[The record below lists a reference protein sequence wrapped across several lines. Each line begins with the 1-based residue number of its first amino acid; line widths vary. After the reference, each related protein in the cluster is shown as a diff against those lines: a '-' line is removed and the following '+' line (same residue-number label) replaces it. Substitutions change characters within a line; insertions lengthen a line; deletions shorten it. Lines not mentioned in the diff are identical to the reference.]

1 MIRLHRRD
9 ALSPGEMFP
18 AAQPG
23 YHVIFLR
30 LRTGLRVRV
39 VESGDAT
46 APVVLFVHGWGCSSY
61 TFYRNLPV
69 IADAG
74 FRAVAID
81 LKGHGLSDK
90 PLGWRE
96 YTVDSLVD
104 HLRDVLDALELE
116 RSVLAGHS
124 LGGSLIYHFAARYPD
139 RVRSLALLSPVG
151 LTGVPLLALY
161 KAVTPRW
168 SNPIL
173 RRVKSRAL
181 VKIALRRVYGH
192 RGHFSPRDVE
202 EFFAPFQFA
211 EYAPAI
217 RELLHSYDWS
227 AAKSHHLPAIH
238 LPAVGLWGDADHL
251 MPEDGMD
258 VYPPLLPRIVLRAI
272 AGAGHLIPQETPD
285 EVNAALLELL
295 RSNPPRAM
303 E

>member
-9 ALSPGEMFP
+9 ALGPGEMFP
-18 AAQPG
+18 AADPR
-23 YHVIFLR
+23 YRVSFPR
-30 LRTGLRVRV
+30 LRSGLRVRV
-39 VESGDAT
+39 VERGDVT
-46 APVVLFVHGWGCSSY
+46 APVLLFVHGWGCSVY

-69 IADAG
+69 IGDAG
-74 FRAVAID
+74 FRAIAID

-90 PLGWRE
+90 PPGSGE
-96 YTVDSLVD
+96 YTVDSLVE

-116 RSVLAGHS
+116 RPALAGHS
-124 LGGSLIYHFAARYPD
+124 LGGSLIYHFATRCPD

-161 KAVTPRW
+161 KAFTPRW

-173 RRVKSRAL
+173 RRVKSRML
-181 VKIALRRVYGH
+181 VRIALRRVYGH
-192 RGHFSPRDVE
+192 RAHFTPRDVE

-217 RELLHSYDWS
+217 RELLHSYDWI
-227 AAKSHHLPAIH
+227 AARSRNLPRVD
-238 LPAVGLWGDADHL
+238 LPAVGLWGDVDHL

-272 AGAGHLIPQETPD
+272 RGAGHLIPQETPD
-285 EVNAALLELL
+285 EVNAALLGLL
-295 RSNPPRAM
+295 RSNPP
-303 E
+303 